1 MKTANG
7 HELTRTK
14 TKNKIQQQITQI
26 QRLQKTSLGS
36 PDLAYGIRLAQ
47 SRPRK
52 RGTLHGCR
60 PIIANYLRSSAV
72 KVWCF
77 RVHSRSLFV
86 SIRALYSRLVCQ
98 NDFDVCL
105 SKRLAEVRRRIGVGH
120 QDVDGVEGSD
130 LGERV
135 ETEL

>member
-26 QRLQKTSLGS
+26 RRLQKTSLGS

-72 KVWCF
+72 KVCLF
-77 RVHSRSLFV
+77 SRPFAVLIRVHSRSLF
-86 SIRALYSRLVCQ
+86 A
-98 NDFDVCL
+98 
-105 SKRLAEVRRRIGVGH
+105 VGLP
-120 QDVDGVEGSD
+120 E
-130 LGERV
+130 
-135 ETEL
+135 